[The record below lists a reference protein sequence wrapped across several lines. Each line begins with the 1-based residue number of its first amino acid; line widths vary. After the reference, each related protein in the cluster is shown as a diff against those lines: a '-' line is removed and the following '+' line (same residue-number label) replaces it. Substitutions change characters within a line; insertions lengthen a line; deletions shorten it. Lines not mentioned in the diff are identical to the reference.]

1 MSAGILAAM
10 AKGPVTS
17 TSAMLCVPGATALL
31 KRHACTLAGR
41 AGVHLQLTSGKP
53 CLPALTIPSLIARDG
68 NFARSRHELGPLEL
82 DDIRREW
89 QAQVEIFMD
98 LGLAP
103 THVDTHQH
111 VHKEP
116 AIFEV
121 FLAIA
126 RRYRIAARAMN
137 PTQAASL
144 RSAGV
149 PCVDYCQTNWCGNVT
164 AESLIACLSEA
175 WQTVGATGTVELLCH
190 PGQID
195 ADLFLRSRYVEQRQ
209 LELDILCS
217 TDLIGNGVRLIG
229 MSDLKCA

>member
-1 MSAGILAAM
+1 
-10 AKGPVTS
+10 
-17 TSAMLCVPGATALL
+17 MLCVPGSIALL
-31 KRHACTLAGR
+31 ERHARTLAGG
-41 AGVHLQLTSGKP
+41 AGVHLQLTEGKP
-53 CLPALTIPSLIARDG
+53 CLPAHSVPSLVASDG
-68 NFARSRHELGPLEL
+68 NFARSRSELGPLEP

-89 QAQVEIFMD
+89 QAQIEIFMEV
-98 LGLAP
+98 GLAP

-126 RRYRIAARAMN
+126 QRYRIAARVMN
-137 PTQAASL
+137 PAQATSL

-149 PCVDYCQTNWCGNVT
+149 PCVDYCQTNWYGNIT

-175 WQTVGATGTVELLCH
+175 WRRVGSTGTVELMCH

-195 ADLFLRSRYVEQRQ
+195 ADLSLRSRYVGQRQ

-217 TDLIGNGVRLIG
+217 TDLTGNGVRLIG
-229 MSDLKCA
+229 MPELKPSIEAL

>member
-1 MSAGILAAM
+1 M
-10 AKGPVTS
+10 V
-17 TSAMLCVPGATALL
+17 CVPGAIALL
-31 KRHACTLAGR
+31 QRHTCTLAGR
-41 AGVHLQLTSGKP
+41 AGVHLQLTDGIP
-53 CLPALTIPSLIARDG
+53 RLPAHVIPSLVTKDG
-68 NFARSRHELGPLEL
+68 NFARSRSELGPLEP
-82 DDIRREW
+82 DEIRREW
-89 QAQVEIFMD
+89 QAQAETFMD
-98 LGLAP
+98 LGLTP

-137 PTQAASL
+137 PAQVTSL

-149 PCVDYCQTNWCGNVT
+149 PCADYCQTNWYGNIT

-175 WQTVGATGTVELLCH
+175 WRSIGSTGTVELMCH

-195 ADLFLRSRYVEQRQ
+195 ADLLLRSRYITQRQ

-217 TDLIGNGVRLIG
+217 TDFTGNGVRLIG
-229 MSDLKCA
+229 MSDLKGA